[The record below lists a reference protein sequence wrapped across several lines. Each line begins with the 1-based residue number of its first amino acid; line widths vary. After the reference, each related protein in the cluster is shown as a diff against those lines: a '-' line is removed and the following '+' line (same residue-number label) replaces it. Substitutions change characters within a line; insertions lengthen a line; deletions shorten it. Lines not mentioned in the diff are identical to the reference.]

1 MEVNDQRPVVEWTF
15 DDGSVEEMR
24 LSIDMYAENSNL
36 YVALESLDGTEVVP
50 LTVNTSITMGYPYVT
65 ADVGGAGEKV
75 VAWLEERG
83 LARFVG
89 QKVHGQWQSWPIMAF
104 NPEKLRG
111 IDPEVFSAYRQAHGF
126 LPEKN
131 LGDLAKEAKGRAA
144 EKNAQRPQKGKGR
157 DPDLGR

>member
-1 MEVNDQRPVVEWTF
+1 MEANDQRPVVEWTF
-15 DDGSVEEMR
+15 NDGSVEEMR

-50 LTVNTSITMGYPYVT
+50 LTVNTSITMGYPYAT

-83 LARFVG
+83 LARFTG
-89 QKVHGQWQSWPIMAF
+89 QKVHGQWLSWPIMAF
-104 NPEKLRG
+104 NPEKLRE
-111 IDPEVFSAYRQAHGF
+111 IDPEVFSAYQQAHGF
-126 LPEKN
+126 LPEKD
-131 LGDLAKEAKGRAA
+131 LDDLAKEAKDRAA
-144 EKNAQRPQKGKGR
+144 EKNAQRPQTSKGR